1 LVLKCVLLL
10 QESYRKMYPMV
21 NSEKNWLLRV
31 NLNEVIADFVKPE
44 RKSVASLFNI
54 GSESVTFHGTD
65 EMSPFSFNSFKMTIT
80 SLNDAER
87 FKVGISIV

>member
-1 LVLKCVLLL
+1 
-10 QESYRKMYPMV
+10 MYPMV

-31 NLNEVIADFVKPE
+31 KLNEVIADFVKPE

-54 GSESVTFHGTD
+54 GNESVTFHGTD
-65 EMSPFSFNSFKMTIT
+65 PMSPFSFNCFKMTIT

-87 FKVGISIV
+87 FRLGISIM